1 MTTNKKYKPKQGDK
15 ILLNWLD
22 AFGRGAWC
30 SVEDVEGGLDNP
42 IECEIIGYFIKENKD
57 FIVLSM
63 GLQNDPHS
71 APFLHLEF
79 IPKGAVKNIKK
90 IT

>member
-1 MTTNKKYKPKQGDK
+1 MKLKRGSKVL
-15 ILLNWLD
+15 INWLD

-30 SVEDVEGGLDNP
+30 SVADVERGLENP
-42 IECEIIGYFIKENKD
+42 IECEIVGYFLKQNND

-63 GLQNDPHS
+63 GLQNDTNS

-79 IPKGAVKNIKK
+79 IPKGAIKNIKTIK
-90 IT
+90 YEK